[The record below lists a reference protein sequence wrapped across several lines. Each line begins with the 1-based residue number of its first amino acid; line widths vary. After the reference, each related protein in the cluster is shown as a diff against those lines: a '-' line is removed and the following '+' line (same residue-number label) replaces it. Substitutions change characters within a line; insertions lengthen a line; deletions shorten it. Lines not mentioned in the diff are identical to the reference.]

1 MAEQASAALGEAK
14 RQAVVDHVLAAARK
28 YVLANGLDATMDDLA
43 EATGVSRRTLFRH
56 FTTREKLLAAAFDAG
71 MVNYRER
78 LPDYVGNLHDWL
90 RATCEEAHRMNS
102 TIGPGF
108 FDLASRSDLPPELA
122 AVERRRRNEFREAM
136 NQTAHILWT
145 GAGGRGRTPRTVS
158 GAVSAHLSPH
168 FTAALMIDAGESWKV
183 AADLAFAAILATVE
197 REAAQDKSRRQRG

>member
-14 RQAVVDHVLAAARK
+14 RQAVVDHVLASARK

-71 MVNYRER
+71 MVNYRGQ
-78 LPDYVGNLHDWL
+78 LPNYAGNLHDWL

-108 FDLASRSDLPPELA
+108 FDLASRSDLPPDLA

-145 GAGGRGRTPRTVS
+145 GAGGRGRAPRTVS

-197 REAAQDKSRRQRG
+197 REAAQDKSRRKRG